1 MAPPVS
7 CVRSDRLIASSWA
20 GAGLKVSEICMGTMT
35 FGSQADEEAAHAI
48 LDRALDA
55 GVNFIDTADVY
66 PVPPTV
72 ETAGRT
78 EEIVGR
84 WLRGKRSRVVVAKK
98 CRGRV
103 GPGPNDEGLS
113 RAHILDAV
121 EASLRRL
128 QTDYIDLYQV
138 HWPDA
143 DTLLEETLQVLDD
156 LVRWGKVRYLGCSN
170 FEAWRLYKSLW
181 VSDRLHL
188 TRFDCVQPRYNLLH
202 REIERDLLPVC
213 AEEGIGVIAYN
224 PLAGGFLAGKYRRDE
239 PPPEGTRFA
248 LAGGSGSL
256 YRDRYWHD
264 KLFDAVDRV
273 KEVAEG
279 CAATPAQVSVAWL
292 LQQPT
297 VTSAIVGATRRE
309 QVEETLKGTELTL
322 DDAAMEA
329 LSAIA
334 PPGVFGE

>member
-1 MAPPVS
+1 M
-7 CVRSDRLIASSWA
+7 VRVKRL
-20 GAGLKVSEICMGTMT
+20 GRTGLKVSEICMGTMT
-35 FGSQADEEAAHAI
+35 FGSQAGEEAAHAI
-48 LDRALDA
+48 LDWALDA

-66 PVPPTV
+66 PVPPTI

-78 EEIVGR
+78 EEIIGR
-84 WLRGKRSRVVVAKK
+84 WLQGKRSGVVVATK

-143 DTLLEETLQVLDD
+143 DTPLEETLQVLDD

-224 PLAGGFLAGKYRRDE
+224 PLAGGFLTGKYRRDE

-248 LAGGSGSL
+248 LGGGSGSL
-256 YRDRYWHD
+256 YRARYWHD
-264 KLFDAVDRV
+264 RLFDAVDRV
-273 KEVAEG
+273 KEVAESCG
-279 CAATPAQVSVAWL
+279 ATPAQVSVAWL

-297 VTSAIVGATRRE
+297 VTSAIIGATRRE

-322 DDAAMEA
+322 DDTAMEA
-329 LSAIA
+329 LSTIA
-334 PPGVFGE
+334 PSGVFPE

>member
-1 MAPPVS
+1 M
-7 CVRSDRLIASSWA
+7 VRVKRL
-20 GAGLKVSEICMGTMT
+20 GRTGLKVSEMCMGTMT

-66 PVPPTV
+66 PVPPTI

-84 WLRGKRSRVVVAKK
+84 WLRGKRSRVVLATK
-98 CRGRV
+98 CRARV

-138 HWPDA
+138 HSPDA
-143 DTLLEETLQVLDD
+143 ETPLEETLQALDD

-170 FEAWRLYKSLW
+170 FEAWRLHKSLW

-188 TRFDCVQPRYNLLH
+188 ARFDCVQPRYNLLH
-202 REIERDLLPVC
+202 RGIERDLLPVC

-224 PLAGGFLAGKYRRDE
+224 PLAGGFLTGKYRRDE

-248 LAGGSGSL
+248 LGGGSGPL
-256 YRDRYWHD
+256 YRARYWHD
-264 KLFDAVDRV
+264 RLFDAVDKV
-273 KEVAEG
+273 KEVAESCG
-279 CAATPAQVSVAWL
+279 GTPAQVSLAWL

-297 VTSAIVGATRRE
+297 LTSAIIGATRPQ
-309 QVEETLKGTELTL
+309 QVEETLKGTDVTL
-322 DDAAMEA
+322 DAAAMER
-329 LSAIA
+329 LSTIA
-334 PPGVFGE
+334 PPGAFQE

>member
-1 MAPPVS
+1 M
-7 CVRSDRLIASSWA
+7 VRVNRL
-20 GAGLKVSEICMGTMT
+20 GRTGLRVSEVCMGTMT

-66 PVPPTV
+66 PVPPTI

-84 WLRGKRSRVVVAKK
+84 WLRGKRSRVVVASK

-103 GPGPNDEGLS
+103 GLGPNDEGLS

-138 HWPDA
+138 HSPDA
-143 DTLLEETLQVLDD
+143 DTPLEETLQALDD
-156 LVRWGKVRYLGCSN
+156 LVRSGKVRYLGCSN

-188 TRFDCVQPRYNLLH
+188 ARFDCVQPRYNLLH

-224 PLAGGFLAGKYRRDE
+224 PLAGGFLTGKYRRDE

-248 LAGGSGSL
+248 LGGGSGSL
-256 YRDRYWHD
+256 YRNRYWHAR
-264 KLFDAVDRV
+264 LFDAVDRV
-273 KEVAEG
+273 KEVAG
-279 CAATPAQVSVAWL
+279 SCGATPAQVSVAWL
-292 LQQPT
+292 LQQPA
-297 VTSAIVGATRRE
+297 VTSAIIGATRRE

-322 DDAAMEA
+322 DGAAMEA

-334 PPGVFGE
+334 PPGVFSE

>member
-1 MAPPVS
+1 MMPFK
-7 CVRSDRLIASSWA
+7 RL
-20 GAGLKVSEICMGTMT
+20 GQTGLKVSEICMGTMT

-84 WLRGKRSRVVVAKK
+84 WLRGKRSRVVVATK

-103 GPGPNDEGLS
+103 GPGLNDEGLS

>member
-1 MAPPVS
+1 
-7 CVRSDRLIASSWA
+7 
-20 GAGLKVSEICMGTMT
+20 MT

>member
-1 MAPPVS
+1 MMPFK
-7 CVRSDRLIASSWA
+7 RL
-20 GAGLKVSEICMGTMT
+20 GQTGLKVSEICMGTMT

-84 WLRGKRSRVVVAKK
+84 WLRGKRSRVVVATK

-103 GPGPNDEGLS
+103 GPGLNDEGLS

-143 DTLLEETLQVLDD
+143 DTPLEETLQALDD

>member
-1 MAPPVS
+1 MM
-7 CVRSDRLIASSWA
+7 RFKRL
-20 GAGLKVSEICMGTMT
+20 GRTGLKVSEICMGTMT

-55 GVNFIDTADVY
+55 GVNFVDTADVY

-78 EEIVGR
+78 EEIVGH
-84 WLRGKRSRVVVAKK
+84 WLRGKRSRVVLATK

-128 QTDYIDLYQV
+128 QTDYIDLYQM

-143 DTLLEETLQVLDD
+143 DTPLEETLQALDD
-156 LVRWGKVRYLGCSN
+156 LVRWGKVRYVGCSN

-188 TRFDCVQPRYNLLH
+188 ARFDCVQPRYNLLH

-224 PLAGGFLAGKYRRDE
+224 PLAGGFLTGKYRRDE

-256 YRDRYWHD
+256 YRNRYWHD

-273 KEVAEG
+273 KEAAESF
-279 CAATPAQVSVAWL
+279 AATPAQVSVAWL
-292 LQQPT
+292 LQQPA

-322 DDAAMEA
+322 DAAALEA

>member
-1 MAPPVS
+1 M
-7 CVRSDRLIASSWA
+7 VRVKRL
-20 GAGLKVSEICMGTMT
+20 GQTGLKVSEICVGTMT

-66 PVPPTV
+66 PVPPTI

-84 WLRGKRSRVVVAKK
+84 WLRGKRSGVVVATK
-98 CRGRV
+98 CRGRM

-113 RAHILDAV
+113 RMHILNAV

-143 DTLLEETLQVLDD
+143 ETPLEETIQALDD

-170 FEAWRLYKSLW
+170 FETWRLYKSLW

-188 TRFDCVQPRYNLLH
+188 ARFDCIQPRYNLLH

-224 PLAGGFLAGKYRRDE
+224 PLAGGFLTGKYRRDE

-256 YRDRYWHD
+256 YRARYWND
-264 KLFDAVDRV
+264 RLFDAVDMV
-273 KEVAEG
+273 KEVAKSSG
-279 CAATPAQVSVAWL
+279 AAPAQVSVAWL

-297 VTSAIVGATRRE
+297 VTSAIIGATRRE

-322 DDAAMEA
+322 DAAAMEA
-329 LSAIA
+329 LSTIA
-334 PPGVFGE
+334 PPGVFSE